1 MASTATTSPVKSPAV
16 SPRRRPKGT
25 VPSSSMD
32 DSSDSDG
39 DEEVSKAL
47 HRRVSTSK
55 QLKNKV
61 CSMCICVVKTVS
73 MSTAKQ
79 TPFSRLFRLL
89 LCRDDRR

>member
-1 MASTATTSPVKSPAV
+1 MASLPTTTSEKSPAV
-16 SPRRRPKGT
+16 SPRRRPKGAI
-25 VPSSSMD
+25 PSSSMD

-61 CSMCICVVKTVS
+61 GVRLQPIDVLGFTRVPVNRVLP
-73 MSTAKQ
+73 STW
-79 TPFSRLFRLL
+79 S
-89 LCRDDRR
+89 